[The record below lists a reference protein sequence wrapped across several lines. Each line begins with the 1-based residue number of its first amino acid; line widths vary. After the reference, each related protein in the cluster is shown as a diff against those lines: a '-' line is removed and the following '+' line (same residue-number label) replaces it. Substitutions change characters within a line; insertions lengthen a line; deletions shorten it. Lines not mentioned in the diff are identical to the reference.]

1 MRSAPRRS
9 AVASERLSVVTGLS
23 GSGLVATVNPKT
35 GEPPMTDDMM
45 NLRSLLAKVP
55 DTDVLLEMI
64 GFAAER
70 QIEREGC
77 IIARVAHGEKRPLRL
92 A

>member
-1 MRSAPRRS
+1 
-9 AVASERLSVVTGLS
+9 
-23 GSGLVATVNPKT
+23 
-35 GEPPMTDDMM
+35 MTDDMM

-70 QIEREGC
+70 LIEREVG
-77 IIARVAHGEKRPLRL
+77 IITRVAHGEKRPLRL

>member
-1 MRSAPRRS
+1 
-9 AVASERLSVVTGLS
+9 
-23 GSGLVATVNPKT
+23 
-35 GEPPMTDDMM
+35 MTDDMM

-70 QIEREGC
+70 LIEREVC